1 MMCDEG
7 FEPATFGFEVL
18 FGGNLTTREKAG
30 FTGLEADFS
39 LITIK
44 PD

>member
-1 MMCDEG
+1 
-7 FEPATFGFEVL
+7 
-18 FGGNLTTREKAG
+18 LTTREKAG